1 MTGSLPLGNQ
11 IKKNL
16 CIWND
21 NAELFVQR
29 GEGCIFPFPKKH
41 EKHFRA
47 GELERWTTLGRGNQ
61 TSAACVHLQYVHTWT
76 PRFVYQLVLC
86 VCCAAGHL
94 LTVIA
99 ASLLSPPLF
108 LYPWRGHRA
117 ARFLSPALAF
127 LLQQQPKCWLG
138 RMLTVFSFY
147 FQCMKV
153 EKWAKK
159 KEKAKKCI
167 VDSEK
172 EFRQVKMVA
181 YIWSEEKT
189 NRRIKPHRWLKN
201 IKFWLLLSTE
211 WGRQRLCATPEPWG
225 KGLLKKCQWTSHR
238 GSHFPSPCLCLACSC
253 LLKGKYVREYVNS
266 RAALLFRLHVVDADE

>member
-1 MTGSLPLGNQ
+1 MIMRSF
-11 IKKNL
+11 L
-16 CIWND
+16 CN
-21 NAELFVQR
+21 EGK
-29 GEGCIFPFPKKH
+29 GEKH

-47 GELERWTTLGRGNQ
+47 GELERWTTLGRENQ

-76 PRFVYQLVLC
+76 PRFVHQLVLC

-94 LTVIA
+94 LTVTA

-117 ARFLSPALAF
+117 APFLSPALAF

-172 EFRQVKMVA
+172 EFRQVKMVG

-189 NRRIKPHRWLKN
+189 NKRIKPHRWLKN

-211 WGRQRLCATPEPWG
+211 WGRQMLCATPEPWG